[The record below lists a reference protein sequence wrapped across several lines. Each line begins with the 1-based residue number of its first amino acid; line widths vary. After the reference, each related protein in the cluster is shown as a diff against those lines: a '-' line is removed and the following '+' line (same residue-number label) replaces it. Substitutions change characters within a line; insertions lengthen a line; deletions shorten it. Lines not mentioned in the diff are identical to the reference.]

1 MPGTQPILND
11 VLPPKKTERA
21 PPRRR
26 FLFSFLFFS
35 CALLVAIFTIV
46 GFIGYRKTL
55 ALRAAT
61 TTQFRAASDAAAAF
75 NVHDASAAL
84 APLAR
89 RIERADQYSAVP
101 AIIRT
106 ASFLERLSP
115 TIGIARNGLHT
126 LTTLATSTFHAL
138 ETVDTI
144 SRNAFRYL
152 FRGGGSKL
160 LALIQSISADV
171 ATIRTAT
178 DTLGAAATRF
188 RIPFPLDTLTIV
200 ASLGNVG
207 ALMTRVLDILNTP
220 DPQHFLLLFQNP
232 SEIRPSGGFLGS
244 YADITIHGG
253 NVTNIDV
260 RDIYDPDGQL
270 VMKTLAPRA
279 LQRISPR
286 WEARDANW
294 FFDFP
299 TSAAKVLSF
308 LEASKIYAERGTRFI
323 GAIAVNVPIVQDLL
337 ATTGPIELPDYQLT
351 IDEKNFLAEVQRE
364 VESGA
369 DNKAGRPKR
378 ILRVLTPLVLEKLA
392 DLSNVQKRLL
402 IARLQNRI
410 RTKELQFYFRD
421 RALETYV
428 QSMGFGGDIY
438 APEMPDYDDYIA
450 FVRANIAGGK
460 TDILIDETVAI
471 ESTVD
476 ALGVVH
482 NTLTVSRSH
491 RGDTET
497 AWWYRMANQLFFQLL
512 TPYGSTLLDAQ
523 GHDAMATPTVN
534 RPTYAPDPDVVAIES
549 TLQFPKPHIEQ
560 FAQFGKI
567 TFAGWLTV
575 PAGNEKTLSLD
586 YQLPTRVTLEDGARY
601 RAIIERQSGSRE
613 RFRYT
618 LHAPSGFIWKESQS
632 SDFLFA
638 SDDLDGRTIL
648 EMTLQKK

>member
-46 GFIGYRKTL
+46 GFIGYRKIL

-188 RIPFPLDTLTIV
+188 RIPFPFDTLTIG

-207 ALMTRVLDILNTP
+207 ALMTRVLDVLSTP

-351 IDEKNFLAEVQRE
+351 IDEKNFLA
-364 VESGA
+364 
-369 DNKAGRPKR
+369 
-378 ILRVLTPLVLEKLA
+378 
-392 DLSNVQKRLL
+392 
-402 IARLQNRI
+402 
-410 RTKELQFYFRD
+410 
-421 RALETYV
+421 
-428 QSMGFGGDIY
+428 
-438 APEMPDYDDYIA
+438 
-450 FVRANIAGGK
+450 
-460 TDILIDETVAI
+460 
-471 ESTVD
+471 
-476 ALGVVH
+476 
-482 NTLTVSRSH
+482 
-491 RGDTET
+491 
-497 AWWYRMANQLFFQLL
+497 
-512 TPYGSTLLDAQ
+512 
-523 GHDAMATPTVN
+523 
-534 RPTYAPDPDVVAIES
+534 
-549 TLQFPKPHIEQ
+549 
-560 FAQFGKI
+560 
-567 TFAGWLTV
+567 
-575 PAGNEKTLSLD
+575 
-586 YQLPTRVTLEDGARY
+586 
-601 RAIIERQSGSRE
+601 
-613 RFRYT
+613 
-618 LHAPSGFIWKESQS
+618 
-632 SDFLFA
+632 
-638 SDDLDGRTIL
+638 
-648 EMTLQKK
+648 